1 MKQFVNVL
9 TEQHKSRIN
18 TTPCNKLKIPLKH
31 ARLSIPQALPEI
43 NFRATKGQD
52 HLLTSVAAQG
62 ISEGCDRVLSVTN
75 TCIL

>member
-1 MKQFVNVL
+1 M
-9 TEQHKSRIN
+9 
-18 TTPCNKLKIPLKH
+18 PLKH

-43 NFRATKGQD
+43 NFRATKDQD

-62 ISEGCDRVLSVTN
+62 ISEGCDRVLSVTS